1 MLSQRDKSVIVNI
14 LDEILGVGTSL
25 KGNEQAHYCPF
36 CHHHKKK
43 LQINLDTQQWHC
55 WVCDAKGRKIQTL
68 LRKLQV
74 DSSKIKKIYEIYGD
88 DYIVSTT
95 STDEEKVE
103 LRLPS
108 EFKSLLDKPKGL
120 NPLYRKVEQY
130 VKNRGITK
138 EDIIRYNIGYCDGG
152 IYNNRIIIPSYD
164 VDGRLNYF
172 IARSVYV
179 EEKFKYKNPPVS
191 KNVTIFENQINWNK
205 PITLTE
211 GVFDA
216 LAVKRN
222 AIPLLGKFIP
232 KTLMD
237 SIYKKGVRDIKI
249 VLDKDAQKIAHPK
262 SWKDSRERTTLEI
275 LCDTKGLPI
284 YVDGHLV
291 GYSPLKNPID
301 VLPGWH
307 KVGYFPNDYT
317 QDNNALA
324 SKEKIMNDILV
335 MGRLD
340 VYVDEGA
347 HETIALNYQTLG
359 EEVVDYN
366 KRFQA
371 GTWIGFSLFFVT
383 ILLMSW
389 GLA

>member
-1 MLSQRDKSVIVNI
+1 MLSQRDKSVIINI
-14 LDEILGVGTSL
+14 LDEVLGVGTSL
-25 KGNEQAHYCPF
+25 KGNEQSHHCPF

-108 EFKSLLDKPKGL
+108 EFKSLLDIPKGI

-164 VDGRLNYF
+164 VDNRLNYF
-172 IARSVYV
+172 IARSVYE

-191 KNVTIFENQINWNK
+191 KNVTIFENQINWK
-205 PITLTE
+205 EPITLTE

-216 LAVKRN
+216 MAVKRN

-237 SIYKKGVRDIKI
+237 SIYKNGVKRISVI
-249 VLDKDAQKIAHPK
+249 LDKDAQEQA
-262 SWKDSRERTTLEI
+262 LY
-275 LCDTKGLPI
+275 
-284 YVDGHLV
+284 YVNYFMNNGITV
-291 GYSPLKNPID
+291 TN
-301 VLPGWH
+301 VLPTE
-307 KVGYFPNDYT
+307 KD
-317 QDNNALA
+317 A
-324 SKEKIMNDILV
+324 SDM
-335 MGRLD
+335 
-340 VYVDEGA
+340 
-347 HETIALNYQTLG
+347 
-359 EEVVDYN
+359 
-366 KRFQA
+366 
-371 GTWIGFSLFFVT
+371 GFSKINKKLKTSESTGFSDIISQKLST
-383 ILLMSW
+383 L
-389 GLA
+389 